1 MTAGP
6 LHYDYIRPEVLP
18 LNRFLFRVRN
28 EAPLRKRYLE
38 DPKAVVAELGLG
50 EAEAEAVLARDI
62 PRLVALGAHPLLAIL
77 VRIATDV
84 DERPDM
90 YQYY

>member
-1 MTAGP
+1 MTTGP
-6 LHYDYIRPEVLP
+6 LHYDYMRPEVLR
-18 LNRFLFRVRN
+18 LNRFLFRIRA
-28 EAPLRKRYLE
+28 EAALRKRYLA
-38 DPKAVVAELGLG
+38 DPKAVVAEIGLS
-50 EAEAEAVLARDI
+50 EAEREAVLARDI

-77 VRIATDV
+77 VRIVTDM

>member
-6 LHYDYIRPEVLP
+6 LHYDYMRPEVLRI
-18 LNRFLFRVRN
+18 NRFLFRIRG
-28 EAPLRKRYLE
+28 EAALRKRYLA
-38 DPKAVVAELGLG
+38 DPKAVVAESGLS
-50 EAEAEAVLARDI
+50 EAEGEAVLARDI
-62 PRLVALGAHPLLAIL
+62 HRLVALGAHPLLAIL
-77 VRIATDV
+77 VRIVTDM

>member
-1 MTAGP
+1 MTAGA

-18 LNRFLFRVRN
+18 LNRFLFRLRGD
-28 EAPLRKRYLE
+28 AALRKRYLE
-38 DPKAVVAELGLG
+38 DPKAVVAEAGLG
-50 EAEAEAVLARDI
+50 ADEGNAVLARDV

-84 DERPDM
+84 EERPEAFEF
-90 YQYY
+90 Y

>member
-1 MTAGP
+1 MTAAP

-18 LNRFLFRVRN
+18 LNRFLFQIRN
-28 EAPLRKRYLE
+28 DVELRKRYLA
-38 DPKAVVAELGLG
+38 DPKAVVAELGLS
-50 EAEAEAVLARDI
+50 EAERDAVLARDI

-84 DERPDM
+84 DERPDKFEF
-90 YQYY
+90 Y

>member
-1 MTAGP
+1 MTTGP
-6 LHYDYIRPEVLP
+6 LHYDYVRPEFLRI
-18 LNRFLFRVRN
+18 NRFLFRIRA
-28 EAPLRKRYLE
+28 EAALRKRYLA
-38 DPKAVVAELGLG
+38 DAKAVVAELGLSETEG
-50 EAEAEAVLARDI
+50 EAVLARDI

-77 VRIATDV
+77 VRIVTDM